1 MKFFEINGI
10 QYRRK
15 LTSLSVL
22 IALST
27 IPQLAFSS
35 TDEERG
41 LEIAQESERRDT
53 GWESSQADM
62 IMILRNKQGDESTRS
77 IRSKALEVENDGD
90 KGLTIFDKPRDVKGT
105 AFLTFSH
112 AIEPDDQW
120 LFLPALKRVK
130 RISSKNK
137 SGPFMGSEFAFE
149 DMSSFE
155 VEKYSYKYLRDEI
168 LDGIDCYVVE
178 SDPKDKNSG
187 YTRLITWFDKEEYRA
202 QKIEYYDRKN
212 SLLKTLRFTDYH
224 QYLGTFW
231 RPENMYM
238 ENHQTG
244 KSTHLIWSN
253 YQLKTGLSDRD
264 FNKNSLKRAK

>member
-1 MKFFEINGI
+1 MKLSNICAIKQG
-10 QYRRK
+10 
-15 LTSLSVL
+15 LTLASLSVL
-22 IALST
+22 IGMST
-27 IPQLAFSS
+27 IAPVAFSS
-35 TDEERG
+35 TPEERG
-41 LEIAQESERRDT
+41 LEIVQESDRRDT
-53 GWESSQADM
+53 GWESSEADM
-62 IMILRNKQGDESTRS
+62 VMILRNKQGDESIRS
-77 IRSKALEVENDGD
+77 IRSKALEMENDGD
-90 KGLTIFDKPRDVKGT
+90 KGLTIFDKPLDVKGT

-112 AIEPDDQW
+112 ATEPDDQW

-155 VEKYSYKYLRDEI
+155 VEKYSYKYLRDETI
-168 LDGIDCYVVE
+168 DGIDCYVVE
-178 SDPKDKNSG
+178 SFPKDKNSG

-212 SLLKTLRFTDYH
+212 SLLKTLRFTEYH
-224 QYLGTFW
+224 QYLGKFW

-253 YQLKTGLSDRD
+253 YQLKTGMSDRD